1 MKRKQLLAI
10 LAAVNANRIK
20 LGYEPIAYTHD
31 SSVAVLNG
39 ILKSTWLTIRNTATI
54 PDYKG
59 GDYDSEMTIHGQIG
73 TDYYGD
79 QGYSAKQFQ
88 DELHPLAGK
97 RVLVNIHSPGGNV
110 WDAFAISECI
120 RNHGNCDTKV
130 LGLAASS
137 GDVIFQAGAK
147 RIMPKTAF
155 RMGHNPSALFIAAGN
170 AKELTAQKGEFD
182 KTISRLEKHGDT
194 LAKMYSD
201 CNSQDRSVEECRADM
216 DAEEFMDGDE
226 SLEKGYCDCL
236 TDEMPITDALD
247 MSGLKKIPATVQ
259 NIFNA
264 LPQQGTSKT
273 NPAKTAITTENTVN
287 KKDKIALLNSWGVNL
302 PQGITEATVTDA
314 WLDETLAKGKPAPA
328 NALRES
334 NLRILAAWNVTPPQN
349 ATDAELTTL
358 VMAGKPAAGV
368 PAVLNAETQQI
379 LNDLKAQRDV
389 ARRENLRNQILAFT
403 GSDGGNRIGLNDVDG
418 WTDLAVAQPDAAT
431 GNPIVNKLKN
441 LPTKDIGIPSIGNI
455 EFGDRADVRE
465 LAKGVSNL
473 MGPRNAMLAGR
484 ASTADERLRKDLS
497 ISSTLI
503 GKNVRK
509 QITAITGD
517 RGNHLYRGGYFNQQ
531 RAEIIGGWLESM
543 TIMDDQQNGPYG
555 TVTVSSD
562 LQRQVIMSESMRA
575 FRRRLAP
582 LDSFAHTWNSVPL
595 QGKDEIDV
603 PYYPLFTTASQRFI
617 SPGAAGA
624 AAGTTGYLFAA
635 GTDVTQRRQIIV
647 GGVGQAV
654 KIPGQDRAY
663 QAMTL
668 SAYLLRRQP
677 WVDIQRLAVMRTEQ
691 LAFDIL
697 NDIITAWVL
706 RANFGNGYA
715 YAPSAFDDS
724 AVAALQGVANKA
736 DWPEAMRNL
745 VIGTDYYTNL
755 ASSPYVKAFLNIG
768 DTNTIREG
776 RIGGLYGFE
785 DTIGNPRIPVTA
797 DGNLVGWISYPSAIL
812 TATSPI
818 LPAPGEMK
826 LMVSYDLI
834 VDDQSGHTFEYKY
847 WGEPWNSADREIVE
861 SNYGSGL
868 GEQAALKRVVAN
880 GN

>member
-1 MKRKQLLAI
+1 MNRKQI
-10 LAAVNANRIK
+10 LAALEKINANLVK
-20 LGYEPIAYTHD
+20 LGFEPVAFAHD

-39 ILKSTWLTIRNTATI
+39 VLKSTWLTVQNTASI
-54 PDYKG
+54 PEYKG

-79 QGYSAKQFQ
+79 QGYSAQQFQ
-88 DELHPLAGK
+88 DELKPLADK
-97 RVLVNIHSPGGNV
+97 KVLVNIHSPGGNV

-137 GDVIFQAGAK
+137 GDVIFQAGAR

-182 KTISRLEKHGDT
+182 KTISRLEKHGNT
-194 LAKMYSD
+194 LAKMYAD
-201 CNSQDRSVEECRADM
+201 CNSQDRTLEECRADM

-226 SLEKGYCDCL
+226 SLEKGYCDTC
-236 TDEMPITDALD
+236 TDEMPVTDSLD
-247 MSGLKKIPATVQ
+247 LSGLKKVPATIQ
-259 NIFNA
+259 NTFNA

-273 NPAKTAITTENTVN
+273 KPADPANNTENKV
-287 KKDKIALLNSWGVNL
+287 KKTDKIALLNLWGVNL
-302 PQGITEATVTDA
+302 PQGITAETVTDA
-314 WLDETLAKGKPAPA
+314 WLDEMLAKGKPVVNTARA
-328 NALRES
+328 S
-334 NLRILAAWNVTPPQN
+334 NLRILAAWGVTPKET
-349 ATDAELTTL
+349 ATEEEITNL
-358 VMAGKPAAGV
+358 VMAGKPGSG
-368 PAVLNAETQQI
+368 LSAEDKQVM
-379 LNDLKAQRDV
+379 NDLKAQRDST
-389 ARRENLRNQILAFT
+389 RRENLRTQILALAGT
-403 GSDGGNRIGLNDVDG
+403 DGGMRIPLNSVDT
-418 WTDLAVAQPDAAT
+418 WTDRAFNTPDKD
-431 GNPIVNKLKN
+431 GVNPIVADLKKLEAK
-441 LPTKDIGIPSIGNI
+441 PVGIPSIGNLQ
-455 EFGDRADVRE
+455 FGDKADIRE
-465 LAKGVSNL
+465 ISKGIENFLA
-473 MGPRNAMLAGR
+473 PRNAMLEGR

-497 ISSTLI
+497 AGSTQCSRT
-503 GKNVRK
+503 VRK
-509 QITAITGD
+509 QVDAITAD
-517 RGNHLYRGGYFNQQ
+517 KGNHLYRGGFFNQQ
-531 RAEIIGGWLESM
+531 RAEIISGWLDSM
-543 TIMDDQQNGPYG
+543 NIMDDAQNGPYG
-555 TVTVSSD
+555 SVTVGAN
-562 LQRQVIMSESMRA
+562 LQRQVIFSESMRG

-582 LDSFAHTWNSVPL
+582 LNSFAHNWNSVPL
-595 QGKDEIDV
+595 QGNDQIVV
-603 PYYPLFTTASQRFI
+603 PYYPLFTTASQRFVA
-617 SPGAAGA
+617 PGTAGA
-624 AAGTTGYLFAA
+624 AAGTTGYVFAA
-635 GTDVTQRRQIIV
+635 GVDQAQDKIITV
-647 GGVGQAV
+647 GGLGPVN
-654 KIPGQDRAY
+654 KIAGQDRAY
-663 QAMTL
+663 QALTL

-715 YAPSAFDDS
+715 YAPSAFDDT

-745 VIGTDYYTNL
+745 VIGTDYYTTL
-755 ASSPYVKAFLNIG
+755 ASSPYVKAYLNIG

-797 DGNLVGWISYPSAIL
+797 DGNLVGWIAYPSAVL
-812 TATSPI
+812 AATSPI

-826 LMVSYDLI
+826 LMVSYDLV
-834 VDDQSGHTFEYKY
+834 VDDQTGQTFEYKY

-861 SNYGSGL
+861 CNYGSGL
-868 GEQAALKRVVAN
+868 GELAALKRLVAN